1 MNISNVELDRDK
13 ETVSFDAGDEKGY
26 VRTVRWNKE
35 RGGWRLAQSTS
46 RKYNVAEYLLG
57 IPYSGP
63 PTSSLYI
70 EPLKETTP
78 DQEPTPDYYNKTYK
92 GIKLD
97 SYRICQIVGISGG
110 PREHAFKKLMR
121 GTNKGDIETDLE
133 LIESLEGILARWK
146 EMIKEDAE

>member
-1 MNISNVELDRDK
+1 MTISNVVLDRDK
-13 ETVSFDAGDEKGY
+13 RIVTYDTSELKQIETAVYLASGDCF
-26 VRTVRWNKE
+26 
-35 RGGWRLAQSTS
+35 
-46 RKYNVAEYLLG
+46 VADHILHAREINGMLRAMPKAEQAH
-57 IPYSGP
+57 I
-63 PTSSLYI
+63 
-70 EPLKETTP
+70 
-78 DQEPTPDYYNKTYK
+78 PDYYNKTFK

-97 SYRICQIVGISGG
+97 SYRICQIVGINGG